1 MRTRERRRRCL
12 LSGEVRRPTVLLLP
26 RQPHCHLYD
35 GTTHARHRPLSFT
48 SCRSAESRIVLTAP
62 LLWPSRGNKPHT
74 PPTVTSCCSAGSRS
88 LRMACSSSAVRT
100 SKYFLKYLR
109 RAAPPRH
116 IERASDD
123 RRFHHDEERVKLRR
137 VMLWLWS
144 LWRRGA
150 VLLAHLR
157 LELGREAVVAHVRV
171 DQVHLLEVP
180 PVTCAPTTTTR
191 KTQRRERGGE
201 CSTRHAARGTR
212 ARRRVK
218 HARRE
223 TRARRRASESDT
235 RASVEK
241 KRHTPELKINQVK
254 HRRASNTGRPAEAAG
269 PPKERGVRV
278 TSARVCRG
286 GPGGREPR
294 HACADEA
301 APPCHSLPQT
311 ATARAERATTTC
323 ARAESARTPSC
334 WRRGRRRGS
343 TRSR

>member
-1 MRTRERRRRCL
+1 
-12 LSGEVRRPTVLLLP
+12 
-26 RQPHCHLYD
+26 
-35 GTTHARHRPLSFT
+35 
-48 SCRSAESRIVLTAP
+48 
-62 LLWPSRGNKPHT
+62 
-74 PPTVTSCCSAGSRS
+74 
-88 LRMACSSSAVRT
+88 MACSSSAVRT

-137 VMLWLWS
+137 VWLWLWLWL

-180 PVTCAPTTTTR
+180 PVACAPTTTTR

-235 RASVEK
+235 RASVGK
-241 KRHTPELKINQVK
+241 KRHMPEFRINQVK

-278 TSARVCRG
+278 TSARACAVVAPEGASRG
-286 GPGGREPR
+286 MHALMRPPHPATRFPKQQQRARNARRRLARERSPHAPLLVGVEVGDEARRVRDDEAVDRDGYCFVVKRRDRHAPR
-294 HACADEA
+294 HRC
-301 APPCHSLPQT
+301 ST
-311 ATARAERATTTC
+311 ST
-323 ARAESARTPSC
+323 C
-334 WRRGRRRGS
+334 WR
-343 TRSR
+343 